1 MKVYIVQVKE
11 EWETYAEV
19 VGVYAHY
26 ETALLNASVLHNSR
40 CGHYE
45 VREFEV
51 DADDDSHVIKNGAIE
66 KKILDINDLLP
77 CKYKDRMIKCNEQ
90 IVIEQQNRE
99 QREIDK
105 VANFV
110 VDLVAKYKIL
120 NEPYDTRLKEKDI
133 YYIDK
138 FDCLRTIQENN
149 IKFREELQEICRD
162 KRVCNMEPIEKYVDT
177 LRALDLNLLDLNEL
191 NSSQVSNESW

>member
-1 MKVYIVQVKE
+1 MKVYIVQAKE
-11 EWETYAEV
+11 ECETAEV

-45 VREFEV
+45 IREFEV

-66 KKILDINDLLP
+66 KVILDINDLLP
-77 CKYKDRMIKCNEQ
+77 CKYKDRMIRCNEQ
-90 IVIEQQNRE
+90 VKIEQQNRE
-99 QREIDK
+99 QRELDK

-138 FDCLRTIQENN
+138 LDCLRSIQENN
-149 IKFREELQEICRD
+149 LKFREELQETCRD
-162 KRVCNMEPIEKYVDT
+162 KRVCNMELIEKYVDT

-191 NSSQVSNESW
+191 NSSQVSNES

>member
-11 EWETYAEV
+11 EWDTYAEV

-26 ETALLNASVLHNSR
+26 ETALLNASVLNHSR
-40 CGHYE
+40 CGDYE
-45 VREFEV
+45 ILDFEV
-51 DADDDSHVIKNGAIE
+51 DTDDDSHVIKSSATYKE
-66 KKILDINDLLP
+66 ILEVDDLLP
-77 CKYKDRMIKCNEQ
+77 CKYKDRMIKCNERLK
-90 IVIEQQNRE
+90 IEQQNCE
-99 QREIDK
+99 QRELDK

-110 VDLVAKYKIL
+110 TDLVAKYKIL

-138 FDCLRTIQENN
+138 LDCLRSIQENN
-149 IKFREELQEICRD
+149 MKFREELQETCRL

-177 LRALDLNLLDLNEL
+177 LRALDLNEL
-191 NSSQVSNESW
+191 NSSQVSNES